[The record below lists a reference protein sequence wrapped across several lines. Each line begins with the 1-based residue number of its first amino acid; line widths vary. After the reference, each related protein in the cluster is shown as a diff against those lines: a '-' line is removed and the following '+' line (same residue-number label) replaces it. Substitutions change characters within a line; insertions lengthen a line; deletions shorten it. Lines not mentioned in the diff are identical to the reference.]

1 MATKEFNA
9 KQKEIVARKMG
20 YDGPMSMFDVFLN
33 ASPVESRKYGML
45 KDKFMA
51 KGGAV
56 MRAKNGGMVKKYQ
69 EGGLTIGPGFS
80 ATPQVIVYGSDGTQY
95 ATPAAAEAAGV
106 QNYSMTSPVGGPK
119 VGGDLTLTKDTSS
132 PPPAGGPLPSWL
144 TPPPPMSAVSPTL
157 TTYTNPYTG
166 ETYTA
171 NTGGYTVNAQPPST
185 IKGGSVTDPTKGGSV
200 TDPTKPVASQVTPA
214 QIQQATGQTIST
226 ELAPA
231 ASQTVTAAPA
241 VTAATS
247 TAPAVTPAATM
258 QAQLAATDVEA
269 AAAAT
274 QAAQG
279 QVSQQAQIQAAQ
291 VIPTQTAVGQ
301 LQAAQGVATTV
312 QGAPTRIVQS
322 GELVQG
328 PAVSQQQV
336 EDALA
341 KAEAAK
347 GVVSEDMTVQG
358 QLSKLTA
365 NFEAGNPPAWAAA
378 SMRNVTAQLAQRGL
392 GASSLAGQAL
402 IQATMEA
409 AIPIATADA
418 QVYQQMELQNLSN
431 RQQVSLLAAQQR
443 AQFLG
448 QEFDQ
453 TFQTRVVNASR
464 IADIAN
470 VNFNAQQQIALEN
483 ARMAQTMDMTN
494 LSNQQALV
502 MAEAAQIANLEVS
515 NLNNRQ
521 QTAVVNAQSFLQMD
535 MTNLA
540 NEQQIELF
548 KAQSNVQSILSDQAA
563 LNASRQFNAS
573 SQNQTDQFFANL
585 TTQVKQFNATQTN
598 AMAQFNTDQT
608 NTIKK
613 FNAETQNQRDQFN
626 ASNRLVIDQSNAT
639 WRREIA
645 TADTAA
651 INRSNEFNA
660 TKAMELTTIEYNN
673 MWQRY
678 RDNIEFSWKTSENN
692 AERVNKIVTQEIS
705 ANGTIM
711 AASINKD
718 AKVAESI
725 GNTAVSL
732 LKDVDLSGSIGDAWD
747 WVSDNVSDAADYLGD
762 LFN

>member
-1 MATKEFNA
+1 MATKEFNT

-33 ASPVESRKYGML
+33 SSPVESRKYGML

-51 KGGAV
+51 KGGV
-56 MRAKNGGMVKKYQ
+56 IKMQ
-69 EGGLTIGPGFS
+69 EGG
-80 ATPQVIVYGSDGTQY
+80 
-95 ATPAAAEAAGV
+95 
-106 QNYSMTSPVGGPK
+106 
-119 VGGDLTLTKDTSS
+119 
-132 PPPAGGPLPSWL
+132 
-144 TPPPPMSAVSPTL
+144 
-157 TTYTNPYTG
+157 TT
-166 ETYTA
+166 
-171 NTGGYTVNAQPPST
+171 
-185 IKGGSVTDPTKGGSV
+185 TDPVK
-200 TDPTKPVASQVTPA
+200 PTAAQVTPA
-214 QIQQATGQTIST
+214 QIQQTEAQQLTT

-231 ASQTVTAAPA
+231 TAQTVTPTTAPIAATAEAAPVTQAATMEAVQAAPA
-241 VTAATS
+241 VQAAT
-247 TAPAVTPAATM
+247 
-258 QAQLAATDVEA
+258 
-269 AAAAT
+269 AAT

-279 QVSQQAQIQAAQ
+279 QVSQEAQVQAAQ
-291 VIPTQTAVGQ
+291 AVPTETAVGQ

-312 QGAPTRIVQS
+312 QGAPTRTIQS
-322 GELVQG
+322 GELVEG
-328 PAVSQQQV
+328 PAVNQQQV

-341 KAEAAK
+341 RAEAAQ
-347 GVVSEDMTVQG
+347 GMVSEDMTVQG
-358 QLSKLTA
+358 QLARLTA

-402 IQATMEA
+402 IQATLEA
-409 AIPIATADA
+409 AIPIASADA

-431 RQQVSLLAAQQR
+431 RQQVAMLSAQQR

-453 TFQTRVVNASR
+453 GFQTRVVNATR

-470 VNFNAQQQIALEN
+470 VNFSAQQQIALEN

-502 MAEAAQIANLEVS
+502 MAEAALIANLEVS

-521 QTAVVNAQSFLQMD
+521 QAAVVNAQSFLQMD

-563 LNASRQFNAS
+563 VNAARQFNAA

-626 ASNRLVIDQSNAT
+626 AQNRLVIDQSNAQ

-678 RDNIEFSWKTSENN
+678 RDNIEYSWKTSENN
-692 AERVNKIVTQEIS
+692 AERTNKIVNTEIG
-705 ANGTIM
+705 ANAEIM
-711 AASINKD
+711 VASINKD
-718 AKVAESI
+718 AKVAETVGSAAA
-725 GNTAVSL
+725 TL
-732 LKDVDLSGSIGDAWD
+732 LKNVDISGPISDAWD
-747 WVSDNVSDAADYLGD
+747 WASDTVSDAVSWVGD
-762 LFN
+762 QFDNDIEIDSGTLYT